1 MNLATVLM
9 LVILA
14 AALAIIAVVAVG
26 MQGDLRRSSKVASM
40 MAQTAK
46 HLNGEAPP
54 PQALVDFWGE
64 LPKPGTQRPS
74 SETPAKPAAPHA

>member
-14 AALAIIAVVAVG
+14 IALGVIAVVAVG
-26 MQGDLRRSSKVASM
+26 MQGDMRRSSRVASV

-54 PQALVDFWGE
+54 PQALVDFWGD
-64 LPKPGTQRPS
+64 LPHPGKSGTEAPAQRPPS
-74 SETPAKPAAPHA
+74 QHS

>member
-14 AALAIIAVVAVG
+14 IALAVIAVVAVG
-26 MQGDLRRSSKVASM
+26 MQGDMRRSSRVASV

-54 PQALVDFWGE
+54 PQALVEFWGE
-64 LPKPGTQRPS
+64 LPHPGKSNSDGPS
-74 SETPAKPAAPHA
+74 SQAPSQHS

>member
-14 AALAIIAVVAVG
+14 IALAVIAVVAVG
-26 MQGDLRRSSKVASM
+26 MQGDMRRSSRVASM
-40 MAQTAK
+40 MAQTAR

-64 LPKPGTQRPS
+64 LPHPGKSHPDDPRTQAPS
-74 SETPAKPAAPHA
+74 QHS